1 MNPKELGR
9 KLRQIF
15 AEVEATPNPFD
26 PPPDPKRPNP
36 HRARP
41 TFFEIDG
48 SLLQRAE
55 EEGQREEVNSERQV

>member
-41 TFFEIDG
+41 TFFESMDLYFNG
-48 SLLQRAE
+48 PRKK
-55 EEGQREEVNSERQV
+55 VNERR